1 MVHYTRGEIYL
12 RRMRNKLHS
21 SRVAVMFATLL
32 VAAARHAAPQMAANP
47 MGCER
52 ATAWSACDISFDLAA
67 QENTAQ
73 ATLRA
78 EFRSPH
84 YKTILINA
92 FRTGSKFVLRVAP
105 TEAGA
110 WTYRI
115 TSSISRLDG
124 QTGQFGASASNSP
137 GYVLTANIHHFQT
150 GNFQTADIH
159 SEERKPHLW
168 MGAAVPHFTTMP
180 RADFDRVLEQR
191 AKDRFTHLQVTLDG
205 ESDLGEAAERIRAI
219 NAKGMVADLAFAS
232 LPADAAA
239 MQLHVADIVARFGA
253 FNITWAGLAAF
264 ENTPHARAILKDA
277 GMLIQKLDPYAHPR
291 MTLATSTWG
300 AVASDGWANVLSYG
314 TANPEIGGVE
324 HQFYA
329 LPAVNAGIQSRADLW
344 NATMNGQYP
353 ESGDGTYMKPWFDF
367 LSSSRYWELEPYF
380 DVEGGRAMALEGV
393 EYLVYVEKPGMVT
406 LNVESHNYDVAWM
419 NPATGEIVKE
429 KKEHKG
435 EHFMGAPPDASHDW
449 VLRVSREGHKEG
461 MLKSYRFESSAV
473 VMQEVEIAPAKIPFE
488 IAAPQGEEL
497 AMSKTAQFA
506 LKVKRDTK
514 ANRTPLVEW
523 TLEQPGGTEG
533 YRVVGTGREGT
544 FTFPASILDKL
555 TGVVSLRANIVNGLG
570 KAYTLDKVYRLVP

>member
-1 MVHYTRGEIYL
+1 
-12 RRMRNKLHS
+12 
-21 SRVAVMFATLL
+21 MFATLV
-32 VAAARHAAPQMAANP
+32 VAMTPHASAQT
-47 MGCER
+47 GCER
-52 ATAWSACDISFDLAA
+52 AAAWTACDISFDLAP

-78 EFRSPH
+78 EFRSPP
-84 YKTILINA
+84 YKTILIRA
-92 FRTGSKFVLRVAP
+92 FRAGSKFVVRVAP
-105 TEAGA
+105 TEAGP
-110 WTYRI
+110 WTYRV

-124 QTGQFGASASNSP
+124 QTGQFGAAASTFP
-137 GYVLTANIHHFQT
+137 GFVLVANIHHFQT
-150 GNFQTADIH
+150 GNFQTGDFH

-168 MGAAVPHFTTMP
+168 MGAAVPNFVSMP
-180 RADFDRVLEQR
+180 RGDFDRLLEQR
-191 AKDRFTHLQVTLDG
+191 AKDRFTHLQVTLEADTNL
-205 ESDLGEAAERIRAI
+205 DEAAERVRAI

-232 LPADAAA
+232 LPADSGERERS
-239 MQLHVADIVARFGA
+239 VADIVARFGA
-253 FNITWAGLAAF
+253 FNVTWAGLTVF
-264 ENTPHARAILKDA
+264 ENTSHGRTILKDA
-277 GMLIQKLDPYAHPR
+277 GTLIQKLDPYGHPR
-291 MTLATSTWG
+291 MTLATSTSG
-300 AVASDGWANVLSYG
+300 AVASDGWENVLSYG

-329 LPAVNAGIQSRADLW
+329 MPAVNAGIQSRADLW

-353 ESGDGTYMKPWFDF
+353 SLNGQPASADGPSIKAWFDF
-367 LSSSRYWELEPYF
+367 VSSSRYWELEPYF

-393 EYLVYVEKPGMVT
+393 EYLVYVEKPGVDKSALVN

-435 EHFMGAPPDASHDW
+435 EHFIGAPPDASHDW

-488 IAAPQGEEL
+488 IVAPQGEEL
-497 AMSKTAQFA
+497 SMSKPAQFA

-544 FTFPASILDKL
+544 FAFPAAILDKAIL
-555 TGVVSLRANIVNGLG
+555 DNKTAGVVSLRANIVNGLG